1 MHAIIFVLS
10 NREMLKLGS
19 SMKWPQQLQML
30 TGTSEMSAQP
40 LIDYFK
46 PLIKFLDEQIS
57 NEKVGWYARGILFN
71 LWFLFTIQS
80 NDYKESF
87 FI

>member
-1 MHAIIFVLS
+1 MHAIIFMFS

-19 SMKWPQQLQML
+19 SVKWPQQLQML
-30 TGTSEMSAQP
+30 TGTSDMSAQP

-57 NEKVGWYARGILFN
+57 NQKVGWTATGILFN
-71 LWFLFTIQS
+71 IWFLFTIQS
-80 NDYKESF
+80 YDY
-87 FI
+87 

>member
-1 MHAIIFVLS
+1 MKIKMHAIIFVFS

-19 SMKWPQQLQML
+19 SVKWPEQLEML
-30 TGTSEMSAQP
+30 TGTSQMSAQP

-46 PLIKFLDEQIS
+46 PLIKFLDEETS
-57 NEKVGWYARGILFN
+57 NENVGWTTTGILFN

-80 NDYKESF
+80 NHY
-87 FI
+87 